1 MSSSDLAV
9 RVRGLGKRYQIYER
23 PEDRLKQ
30 AIVPRVRRLF
40 GLAPLA
46 YFRDFLALDDVSFEI
61 RRGETVGVIGRNG
74 AGKSTLL
81 QILCGTLTPSQ
92 GEVDVGGRIA
102 ALLELGSGFNPDF
115 TGRENVYLN
124 AAVLGLSREQID
136 ARFSRIAA
144 FADIGDVLEQ
154 PIKTYSSGMVMRL
167 AFSVVAH
174 VDADILVIDE
184 ALSVGDAYFTQK
196 CMRFLRDFMTRG
208 TVIFVSHD
216 TGAIVNLCQ
225 RVVWLEGGR
234 IKAIGEPRDL
244 MDLSLADHYRQL
256 QGESLVERPV
266 HEPESSVDEDFH
278 DARRDLLLSST
289 LRNDIEAFRFDA
301 GRAGFGIGGATLL
314 DVSLCDGRGRT
325 LSWIVGGEDVTLRI
339 RARANVD
346 MASPI
351 IGFLVKDRLGQYLFG
366 DNTYLSY
373 ASRPLAVSGGG
384 YLQASFRFRMPILPK
399 GDYSFEVAI
408 ADGSQSDHVQHHW
421 MHDALVIKS
430 HASSTVNGLVGIPM
444 REVKLNVG
452 VTAGNERLSSG
463 VTHA

>member
-1 MSSSDLAV
+1 MSFSDLAV
-9 RVRGLGKRYQIYER
+9 QVCGLGKRYQIYER

-30 AIVPRVRRLF
+30 VIVPRVRRLF
-40 GLAPLA
+40 GLASLT
-46 YFRDFLALDDVSFEI
+46 YYRDFLALDDVSFEI

-92 GEVDVGGRIA
+92 GEVEVRGRVA

-136 ARFSRIAA
+136 ARFSGIAA
-144 FADIGDVLEQ
+144 FADIGDVLDQ

-196 CMRFLRDFMTRG
+196 CMRFLRDFMTHG

-234 IKAIGEPRDL
+234 VKAIGEPRDL
-244 MDLSLADHYRQL
+244 MDLYLADYYRQL
-256 QGESLVERPV
+256 QGDSLVERPRQL
-266 HEPESSVDEDFH
+266 PDSVTDQDFH

-301 GRAGFGIGGATLL
+301 SGEGFGLGGATLVE
-314 DVSLCDGRGRT
+314 VSLCDHHGRA
-325 LSWIVGGEDVTLRI
+325 LAWIVGGEDVTLRI
-339 RARANVD
+339 RARANAD
-346 MASPI
+346 MSSPI
-351 IGFLVKDRLGQYLFG
+351 VGFLLKDRLGQYLFG

-373 ASRPLAVSGGG
+373 AARPQAVSGGG
-384 YLQASFRFRMPILPK
+384 YLEASFRFRMPILPK

-408 ADGSQSDHVQHHW
+408 ADGSANEHIQHHW
-421 MHDALVIKS
+421 MHDALMIKS

-444 REVKLNVG
+444 KEVTLDVG
-452 VTAGNERLSSG
+452 ASVGIERRSAG
-463 VTHA
+463 VTHE

>member
-1 MSSSDLAV
+1 MSSSDVAV
-9 RVRGLGKRYQIYER
+9 RVSGLSKRYQIYER

-30 AIVPRVRRLF
+30 ALVPRARRLL
-40 GLAPLA
+40 GLSPRA

-81 QILCGTLTPSQ
+81 QILCGTLTPSL
-92 GEVDVGGRIA
+92 GSVEVRGRIA

-124 AAVLGLSREQID
+124 AAVLGLSRQQID
-136 ARFSRIAA
+136 ARYSQIAA
-144 FADIGDVLEQ
+144 FADIGDVLDQ

-244 MDLSLADHYRQL
+244 MDLYLADYYRQL

-266 HEPESSVDEDFH
+266 REPESSVDEDFH
-278 DARRDLLLSST
+278 DARRDLLLSSA

-301 GRAGFGIGGATLL
+301 RGAGFGLGGATLL
-314 DVSLCDGRGRT
+314 DVSLCDHRGRS
-325 LSWIVGGEDVTLRI
+325 LGWIVGGEDVMLRI
-339 RARANVD
+339 RARANAD

-351 IGFLVKDRLGQYLFG
+351 VGFLLKDRLGQYLFG

-373 ASRPLAVSGGG
+373 ATRPQAVKDGG
-384 YLQASFRFRMPILPK
+384 YLQASFRFRMPVLPK

-408 ADGSQSDHVQHHW
+408 ADGSASEHIQHHW

-444 REVKLNVG
+444 KEITLDANDG
-452 VTAGNERLSSG
+452 VTGERRSAG
-463 VTHA
+463 VTHE